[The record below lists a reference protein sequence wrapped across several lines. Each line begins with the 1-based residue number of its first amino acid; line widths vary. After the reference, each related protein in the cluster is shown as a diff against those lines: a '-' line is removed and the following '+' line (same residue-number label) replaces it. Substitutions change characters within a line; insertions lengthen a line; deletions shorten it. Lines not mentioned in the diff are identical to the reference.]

1 MTTLRLELE
10 PLPFSLCEPSP
21 DEGSVGVVA
30 EGSLDESVTVG
41 DEPGVTVGSAIV
53 TVFPFVAVFPPLPLL
68 LLELPG
74 GGLPLPVFGSDG
86 EVGDGFEAGG
96 VAVVVGGG
104 AGS

>member
-21 DEGSVGVVA
+21 DEESVGVVT

-41 DEPGVTVGSAIV
+41 DEPGVTVGSAFV
-53 TVFPFVAVFPPLPLL
+53 TVFPFVAVFPPLP